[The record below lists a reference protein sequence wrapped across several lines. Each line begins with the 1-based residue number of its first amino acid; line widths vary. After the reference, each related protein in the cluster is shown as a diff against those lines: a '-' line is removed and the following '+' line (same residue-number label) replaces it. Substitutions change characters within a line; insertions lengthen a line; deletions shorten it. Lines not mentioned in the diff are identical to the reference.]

1 MIKSSLISLFVMML
15 VSSCQGQEKEKK
27 MEKEKEE
34 IINSIHSYS
43 TTPVY
48 SLQMN
53 KQGCKLVVE
62 MENNVDYRLTE
73 NRGESIMLPLNVMI
87 TKSGKQT
94 LKIKIYPKDGDQYIT
109 KYAHVKIN
117 IFNAPDKSS
126 SLKDYKK
133 IAEFT
138 LPEGLESQKLPF
150 YEHTIDFDAKVPFDY
165 SKELDKAVALNKI
178 PNIEELVV
186 KKYNEVRTICEKS
199 DIAAYTSL
207 SAHSAALVYNATYT
221 DIQEVKNKSENQ
233 YGIVDSKLKNRTF
246 IPIEN
251 YYMQFYANNKIVELW
266 QRNHNPLL
274 YLKGENSAGKVI
286 EGGDPLFLYMPE
298 GSNELKAW

>member
-1 MIKSSLISLFVMML
+1 MSKNLYLLFFLINIGAFGCSNIYGQIKGEVIS
-15 VSSCQGQEKEKK
+15 
-27 MEKEKEE
+27 
-34 IINSIHSYS
+34 SIHSYS

-94 LKIKIYPKDGDQYIT
+94 LKIKIYPKDRDQYIT
-109 KYAHVKIN
+109 KYAHVKVN

-150 YEHTIDFDAKVPFDY
+150 YEHTIDFDATVPFDY

-199 DIAAYTSL
+199 DVAAYTSL

-251 YYMQFYANNKIVELW
+251 YYMQFYANNKIVALW

-274 YLKGENSAGKVI
+274 YLKGENSTGKVV

>member
-1 MIKSSLISLFVMML
+1 MSKNLYLLFFLINIGAFACSNIYGQIKDAA
-15 VSSCQGQEKEKK
+15 
-27 MEKEKEE
+27 
-34 IINSIHSYS
+34 INSIHSYS

-87 TKSGKQT
+87 TKSGEQT

-150 YEHTIDFDAKVPFDY
+150 YEHTIDFDATVPFDY

-186 KKYNEVRTICEKS
+186 KKYNEVRTICGKS
-199 DIAAYTSL
+199 DVAAYTSL

-251 YYMQFYANNKIVELW
+251 YYMQFYANNKIVALW

>member
-1 MIKSSLISLFVMML
+1 MMSKNLHLLFFLINIGAFGCSNIYGQIKDAAIS
-15 VSSCQGQEKEKK
+15 
-27 MEKEKEE
+27 
-34 IINSIHSYS
+34 SIHSYS

-109 KYAHVKIN
+109 KYAHVKVN

-150 YEHTIDFDAKVPFDY
+150 YEHTIDFDATVPFDY

-199 DIAAYTSL
+199 DVAAYTSL
-207 SAHSAALVYNATYT
+207 SAHSAALVYNTTYT

-251 YYMQFYANNKIVELW
+251 YYMQFYANNKIVALW

-274 YLKGENSAGKVI
+274 YLKGENSTGKVV

>member
-1 MIKSSLISLFVMML
+1 
-15 VSSCQGQEKEKK
+15 
-27 MEKEKEE
+27 MEKVKEN
-34 IINSIHSYS
+34 IISSIHSYS

-62 MENNVDYRLTE
+62 MEDNVDYRLTE

-109 KYAHVKIN
+109 KYAHVKVN

-150 YEHTIDFDAKVPFDY
+150 YEHTIDFDATVPFDY

-186 KKYNEVRTICEKS
+186 KKYNEVRAICEKS
-199 DIAAYTSL
+199 DVAAYTSL

-221 DIQEVKNKSENQ
+221 DIQEVKNKNENQ

-251 YYMQFYANNKIVELW
+251 YYMQFYANNKIVALW

-274 YLKGENSAGKVI
+274 YLKGENSTGKVV